1 MIDLENLFLREETR
15 ISPIK
20 SDTNETRLEPNG
32 QRAEFDRIFQDHLQ
46 AEEAAK
52 SGKKAPLI
60 PSADTV
66 SEYRSLAGGAQLI
79 LGGAE
84 PTDKSVA
91 SYAAAQGID
100 PEILSLLMPDPLNI
114 AVARV
119 GQHLKAETGL
129 YLSGLSE
136 LLGEP
141 TNIDKRIKGKMGV
154 ITSTLSGLTQS
165 KAGGAQL
172 TLSGSETTDKKA
184 ETGVIASTLSGLTQ
198 SKARG
203 AQLTLSGSETT
214 DKKAETG
221 VIAST
226 LSGLTQSK
234 ARGAQL
240 TLSGAGTTDK
250 KAETGVIASTL
261 SGLTQSK
268 AGGAQLTLSGAETTD
283 KKAETGVI
291 ASTLSGLTQSKAGGA
306 QLTLSGAEPTDKSIA
321 IYAAPQGI
329 DPEILS
335 LLMPDRLNITVAHS
349 GQHLKAETGLYLS
362 ALSELVGEPTNT
374 DKLIKGEAG
383 VAASTLSALV
393 QNKMV
398 QFSNETSIEKIQTL
412 KQQFTVP
419 RDSSKLKLDT
429 IYLGRGAEDLISGI
443 ETKTNFHT
451 GLGASRTESLLNM
464 GQLSGVENRTDLAN
478 KSLVETITNKD
489 ESAALRRQEQ
499 FLETSRRLTQAIGE
513 RLTTQITKGA
523 WSVEMELHPKSLGR
537 IEIQLEMRN
546 GELAAQ
552 FNPSQN
558 VTRDLLQESFDKL
571 KAILAEHG
579 IDSAYIGLGNGE
591 KQSFDGKPTGDELAP
606 EERKDDNIDEMQV
619 PKIVVSDRI
628 GSDGLDVQV

>member
-20 SDTNETRLEPNG
+20 SDTNETRSEPNG

-84 PTDKSVA
+84 PTDKSIA
-91 SYAAAQGID
+91 TYAAAQGID

-114 AVARV
+114 ALAHAE
-119 GQHLKAETGL
+119 QHLKAVTSV
-129 YLSGLSE
+129 YSGTLSE
-136 LLGEP
+136 LTGEM
-141 TNIDKRIKGKMGV
+141 TNIAKPI
-154 ITSTLSGLTQS
+154 
-165 KAGGAQL
+165 
-172 TLSGSETTDKKA
+172 KA
-184 ETGVIASTLSGLTQ
+184 ETS
-198 SKARG
+198 
-203 AQLTLSGSETT
+203 
-214 DKKAETG
+214 
-221 VIAST
+221 
-226 LSGLTQSK
+226 
-234 ARGAQL
+234 
-240 TLSGAGTTDK
+240 
-250 KAETGVIASTL
+250 
-261 SGLTQSK
+261 
-268 AGGAQLTLSGAETTD
+268 
-283 KKAETGVI
+283 
-291 ASTLSGLTQSKAGGA
+291 
-306 QLTLSGAEPTDKSIA
+306 
-321 IYAAPQGI
+321 
-329 DPEILS
+329 
-335 LLMPDRLNITVAHS
+335 
-349 GQHLKAETGLYLS
+349 LYLS
-362 ALSELVGEPTNT
+362 ALSELVGEPTNIE
-374 DKLIKGEAG
+374 KSIKGEGG
-383 VAASTLSALV
+383 VAASTLSALA
-393 QNKMV
+393 QNKIV
-398 QFSNETSIEKIQTL
+398 QFSNEASIEKSQTL
-412 KQQFTVP
+412 KQQFTMP
-419 RDSSKLKLDT
+419 SDSSKLKLDA

-443 ETKTNFHT
+443 ETKTNFHA
-451 GLGASRTESLLNM
+451 GLGAPRTESLLNM
-464 GQLSGVENRTDLAN
+464 GQLSGVENRTDLTN

-571 KAILAEHG
+571 KAILTEHG
-579 IDSAYIGLGNGE
+579 IDSAYIGLGNGK

>member
-1 MIDLENLFLREETR
+1 
-15 ISPIK
+15 
-20 SDTNETRLEPNG
+20 
-32 QRAEFDRIFQDHLQ
+32 
-46 AEEAAK
+46 
-52 SGKKAPLI
+52 
-60 PSADTV
+60 
-66 SEYRSLAGGAQLI
+66 
-79 LGGAE
+79 
-84 PTDKSVA
+84 
-91 SYAAAQGID
+91 
-100 PEILSLLMPDPLNI
+100 
-114 AVARV
+114 
-119 GQHLKAETGL
+119 
-129 YLSGLSE
+129 
-136 LLGEP
+136 
-141 TNIDKRIKGKMGV
+141 
-154 ITSTLSGLTQS
+154 
-165 KAGGAQL
+165 
-172 TLSGSETTDKKA
+172 
-184 ETGVIASTLSGLTQ
+184 
-198 SKARG
+198 
-203 AQLTLSGSETT
+203 
-214 DKKAETG
+214 
-221 VIAST
+221 
-226 LSGLTQSK
+226 
-234 ARGAQL
+234 
-240 TLSGAGTTDK
+240 
-250 KAETGVIASTL
+250 
-261 SGLTQSK
+261 
-268 AGGAQLTLSGAETTD
+268 
-283 KKAETGVI
+283 
-291 ASTLSGLTQSKAGGA
+291 
-306 QLTLSGAEPTDKSIA
+306 
-321 IYAAPQGI
+321 
-329 DPEILS
+329 
-335 LLMPDRLNITVAHS
+335 
-349 GQHLKAETGLYLS
+349 LYLS
-362 ALSELVGEPTNT
+362 APSELVGEPTNT

-606 EERKDDNIDEMQV
+606 EERKDDNIDEMQA
-619 PKIVVSDRI
+619 PKIVVRDRI

>member
-20 SDTNETRLEPNG
+20 SDTNETRSEPNG

-66 SEYRSLAGGAQLI
+66 SEHRSLAGGAQLILGGAEPTKSGKKAPLIPSAHTVSEYRSLAGGAQLI

-84 PTDKSVA
+84 PTDKSIA
-91 SYAAAQGID
+91 TYAAAQGID

-114 AVARV
+114 ALAHAE
-119 GQHLKAETGL
+119 QHLKAVTSV
-129 YLSGLSE
+129 YSGTLSE
-136 LLGEP
+136 LTGEM
-141 TNIDKRIKGKMGV
+141 TNIAKPIKTE
-154 ITSTLSGLTQS
+154 TS
-165 KAGGAQL
+165 
-172 TLSGSETTDKKA
+172 
-184 ETGVIASTLSGLTQ
+184 
-198 SKARG
+198 
-203 AQLTLSGSETT
+203 
-214 DKKAETG
+214 
-221 VIAST
+221 
-226 LSGLTQSK
+226 
-234 ARGAQL
+234 
-240 TLSGAGTTDK
+240 
-250 KAETGVIASTL
+250 
-261 SGLTQSK
+261 
-268 AGGAQLTLSGAETTD
+268 
-283 KKAETGVI
+283 
-291 ASTLSGLTQSKAGGA
+291 
-306 QLTLSGAEPTDKSIA
+306 
-321 IYAAPQGI
+321 
-329 DPEILS
+329 
-335 LLMPDRLNITVAHS
+335 
-349 GQHLKAETGLYLS
+349 LYLS
-362 ALSELVGEPTNT
+362 ALSELVGEPTNVE
-374 DKLIKGEAG
+374 KSIKGEGG
-383 VAASTLSALV
+383 VAASTLSALA
-393 QNKMV
+393 QNKIV
-398 QFSNETSIEKIQTL
+398 QFSNEASIEKSQTL
-412 KQQFTVP
+412 KQQFTMP
-419 RDSSKLKLDT
+419 SDSSKLKLDA

-451 GLGASRTESLLNM
+451 GLGAPRTESLLNM
-464 GQLSGVENRTDLAN
+464 GQLSGVENRTDLTN

>member
-46 AEEAAK
+46 AEKAAK

-91 SYAAAQGID
+91 IYAAAQGID

-154 ITSTLSGLTQS
+154 IT
-165 KAGGAQL
+165 
-172 TLSGSETTDKKA
+172 
-184 ETGVIASTLSGLTQ
+184 
-198 SKARG
+198 
-203 AQLTLSGSETT
+203 
-214 DKKAETG
+214 
-221 VIAST
+221 
-226 LSGLTQSK
+226 
-234 ARGAQL
+234 
-240 TLSGAGTTDK
+240 
-250 KAETGVIASTL
+250 
-261 SGLTQSK
+261 
-268 AGGAQLTLSGAETTD
+268 
-283 KKAETGVI
+283 
-291 ASTLSGLTQSKAGGA
+291 STLSGLTQSKAGGA

-606 EERKDDNIDEMQV
+606 EERKDDNIDEMQA
-619 PKIVVSDRI
+619 PNIVVRDRI